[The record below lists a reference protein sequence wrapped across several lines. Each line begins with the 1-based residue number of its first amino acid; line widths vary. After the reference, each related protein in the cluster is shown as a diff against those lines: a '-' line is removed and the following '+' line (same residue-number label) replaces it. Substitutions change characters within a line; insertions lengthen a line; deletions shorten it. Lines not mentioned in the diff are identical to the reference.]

1 MKMEWVIVKG
11 ISDYADGTKTSES
24 WTTFASVM
32 AASVASNILSDAA
45 VFQSWPHYK
54 GNGNFFSKRYVKP
67 SRIIRFEVHMTKFV
81 CQL

>member
-11 ISDYADGTKTSES
+11 ISDYADGTTTSES

-32 AASVASNILSDAA
+32 AASVVSNILSDAA

-54 GNGNFFSKRYVKP
+54 GNG
-67 SRIIRFEVHMTKFV
+67 IFV
-81 CQL
+81 FAK